1 MLDEAA
7 KLNREHRRRQKRRR
21 IVGILSAIVVFCT
34 TYALI
39 LPAIT
44 MGSEPVCGL
53 EEHKHEESCWEVSQT
68 PEQKSFSC
76 PEEVHVHSAECF
88 GESGELSCGYADFF
102 LHSHTGICF
111 DGNGVLVCPLE
122 ETEAHTH
129 GDECYESRSRL
140 SCGLEEDF
148 HIHGEEC
155 YALGRGELICGIE
168 ESAEHIHS
176 DECYTA
182 EKQLV
187 CTAEENPEGHV
198 HGDECFSAE
207 PELVCG
213 KEELVSHVHTAE
225 CFDGSGA
232 LCCGMTELLNH
243 VHSDECIVITPGEE
257 QRTLVC
263 GKEEHIH
270 TAECYPPADESA
282 AEKSEEAYLC
292 GAAEHVHG
300 EECFDESG
308 ELCCTLEE
316 HSHSAACTV
325 ALTDAERA
333 EVDRVIALIGDLPG
347 ADEAEAAVAAFEDAE
362 DYDGEEAYLAGLSEK
377 CRMAYDEYVL
387 LTEDQKLCVDN
398 SDRLM
403 ELEFIWSSAVYTG
416 NITSDRPTA
425 IASASTS
432 DFIELNL
439 YDYKGNIND
448 KYNSDNK
455 YPGFQWNGGAYV
467 KSTYDRHTIDYIDF
481 GNSLI
486 TDLKYKAP
494 SSGANGRSA
503 TASIVGTT
511 DGSNGAINRLDVS
524 SYGVT
529 NRPIGMSLNS
539 SITDRSAD
547 VLSRTLGSDG
557 YPALPDG
564 TSLSYLFRDGTYAVK
579 QNTASIDGLFIQDA
593 VSGEYSYNSRLNH
606 AQYSNNRFTLY
617 NQIITPNFITY
628 PFGNFLPLNDITD
641 GANATQVGKIT
652 SVGGYVQAIINDL
665 VYSGDYSSN
674 SGKQQLVDML
684 AKYRADLQSVYVSG
698 GTAWT
703 VWSAKNAI
711 VDYFT
716 TIGGDNPSDDTSP
729 ITNALLNKMYN
740 IDWDVETNFFFGME
754 MKMNFIQPKGGMTG
768 NDTNND
774 GESDY
779 PMVFYFTGDDDVW
792 VYIDDVLFLDLSG
805 IHRHVGGKIDFVNG
819 KVYYYYLD
827 TENTGDVSSTPYKTY
842 TFREILSAAGKST
855 DGLTSGGTFKDYT
868 AHSFKFYYMERG
880 SGSSVCRLNFNF
892 PLLRQNSISVGKEV
906 ASGVEVLG
914 NPDYGFQVLK
924 ADQAGNK
931 TGELFIAA
939 GTAYKLYDENG
950 NEIGTGTTDANGVFR
965 LKAGQRAEFTGIKEN
980 AGKYYVRELLDGT
993 VLEQYGNITVSGEST
1008 TTSNNVTVG
1017 SDTFTGMDSPVKDMS
1032 DGATSFRFTNTVDS
1046 KKLGNLSI
1054 SKTLTEYSG
1063 AGEARRFDIQVTF
1076 DGELLPVGTAYT
1088 VGGEAKTVTSAGI
1101 ITIAAGETAA
1111 FSNVLA
1117 GTVFTVQET
1126 SGSAAGYTVTYTDS
1140 GGYSIT
1146 VNDGAA
1152 KGVIKTGAN
1161 VQLVVANT
1169 EKGATVT
1176 IPGTKMLK
1184 NPDGA
1189 EHVYTFRLDEVT
1201 DETGGTLKEGG
1212 LCGYEA
1218 TAAVTDG
1225 STGFEFGISY
1235 KMADIASFPQT
1246 FYYRITEAPA
1256 DGALPDSTEYV
1267 AEVTVSESGND
1278 ISAEITGMWRNGEK
1292 IEGSAAYSADFENT
1306 LAGSLTLEKTVQ
1318 GGDYEKN
1325 FTFDITV
1332 SRGNFGGQ
1340 LPDSYP
1346 AVKTDANG
1354 IETETSVSPDENGK
1368 ITVLLRHGE
1377 KIAINGIPVGAEW
1390 SIKEYSDGY
1399 KIETEVTEDG
1409 VVEPAGESD
1418 GLTSG
1423 SIKTTGNTKVVYIN
1437 TATYV
1442 LPETGGVGTGLYTL
1456 CGLPLAAA
1464 PLVYGLRRKV
1474 RKKKGG

>member
-7 KLNREHRRRQKRRR
+7 KLNRERRRRQKRRR
-21 IVGILSAIVVFCT
+21 IVGILSAVVVFCT

-44 MGSEPVCGL
+44 MGNEPVCGL
-53 EEHKHEESCWEVSQT
+53 EEHTHGESCWEISQS
-68 PEQKSFSC
+68 PETRSFSC
-76 PEEVHVHSAECF
+76 LDGVHVHSGECR
-88 GESGELSCGYADFF
+88 GESGELSCGYADFL
-102 LHSHTGICF
+102 LHEHTGLCF
-111 DGNGVLVCPLE
+111 DGDGVLVCPLE
-122 ETEAHTH
+122 EIEAHTH
-129 GDECYESRSRL
+129 GSECYESRVRL
-140 SCGLEEDF
+140 SCGLEEDC
-148 HIHGEEC
+148 HVHGEDC
-155 YALGRGELICGIE
+155 YAPVRGELICGIE
-168 ESAEHIHS
+168 ESAEHTHG
-176 DECYTA
+176 DECYAA

-187 CTAEENPEGHV
+187 CTIEENPEGHV
-198 HGDECFSAE
+198 HGEECFSE
-207 PELVCG
+207 ELELVCG
-213 KEELVSHVHTAE
+213 KDELIEHKHTDE
-225 CFDGSGA
+225 CFDESGA
-232 LCCGMTELLNH
+232 LCCGMTELLSH
-243 VHSDECIVITPGEE
+243 VHSDACVVITPGEE

-263 GKEEHIH
+263 GKEEHTH
-270 TAECYPPADESA
+270 TAECYPPAGESA
-282 AEKSEEAYLC
+282 AEESGGTYLC
-292 GAAEHVHG
+292 GAVEHTHG
-300 EECFDESG
+300 DECFDESG
-308 ELCCTLEE
+308 LLSCTIEE
-316 HSHSAACTV
+316 HSHTAACSV
-325 ALTDAERA
+325 ALTDAEKA
-333 EVDRVIALIGDLPG
+333 EVERVIALIAELPG
-347 ADEAEAAVAAFEDAE
+347 ADEVEAAVAAFENAE
-362 DYDGEEAYLAGLSEK
+362 DYDGEEAYYAGLSEK
-377 CRMAYDEYVL
+377 CRRAYDEYVI
-387 LTEDQKLCVDN
+387 LTDDQKLCVAN

-403 ELEFIWSSAVYTG
+403 ELEFIWSSADYVG
-416 NITSDRPTA
+416 NITSDRPTV

-432 DFIELNL
+432 AFIELNL
-439 YDYKGNIND
+439 YDYKSNINE
-448 KYNSDNK
+448 KYKSNNK

-486 TDLKYKAP
+486 TDLQYGAS
-494 SSGANGRSA
+494 SSGGNGRSVNA
-503 TASIVGTT
+503 KIVGTT

-539 SITDRSAD
+539 SITDTSAD

-564 TSLSYLFRDGTYAVK
+564 TSLSYLFKDGAYAVK
-579 QNTASIDGLFIQDA
+579 QNTASIDGLFIKDE

-606 AQYSNNRFTLY
+606 AQYAANRFTLY

-628 PFGNFLPLNDITD
+628 PFGNFLPLNDITS
-641 GANATQVGKIT
+641 GENATQVGKIT

-684 AKYRADLQSVYVSG
+684 AKYRSDLQSVYVSG

-716 TIGGDNPSDDTSP
+716 ASDGDNPSDDTSP
-729 ITNALLNKMYN
+729 ITNALLNRLYN

-768 NDTNND
+768 NDTDGD

-827 TENTGDVSSTPYKTY
+827 TANTGDVSSTPYKTY
-842 TFREILSAAGKST
+842 TFAEILSAAGKST
-855 DGLTSGGTFKDYT
+855 AGLNSAGTFRDYT

-892 PLLRQNSISVGKEV
+892 PLLRQNSISVEKEV
-906 ASGVEVLG
+906 ESGVEILG

-939 GTAYKLYDENG
+939 GTSYTLYDENG
-950 NEIGTGTTDANGVFR
+950 NEIGTGTTDSNGVFR

-980 AGKYYVRELLDGT
+980 AGKYYVRELLEGT
-993 VLEQYGNITVSGEST
+993 VLEQYGSITVSGEST

-1046 KKLGNLSI
+1046 EKLGNLSI
-1054 SKTLTEYSG
+1054 SKTLTEYS
-1063 AGEARRFDIQVTF
+1063 ARGEVRSFDIQVAF
-1076 DGELLPVGTAYT
+1076 DGELLPAGTEYT
-1088 VGGEAKTVTSAGI
+1088 VGDVTKTVTSAGI
-1101 ITIAAGETAA
+1101 ITIAAGETAE

-1117 GTVFTVQET
+1117 GTVFAVQET
-1126 SGSAAGYTVTYTDS
+1126 SGSAEGYTVTYTDS
-1140 GGYSIT
+1140 GGYTIT
-1146 VNDGAA
+1146 VNDGVAM
-1152 KGVIKTGAN
+1152 GVIKTSAN
-1161 VQLVVANT
+1161 VQLVVANA

-1176 IPGTKMLK
+1176 IPGTKTLK
-1184 NPDGA
+1184 NPDGT

-1201 DETGGTLKEGG
+1201 DETGAALKEGG

-1218 TAAVTDG
+1218 TAAVTDAG
-1225 STGFEFGISY
+1225 TGFEFGISY
-1235 KMADIASFPQT
+1235 AMADIAAFPQK

-1256 DGALPDSTEYV
+1256 DDSLPDSTVYV
-1267 AEVTVSESGND
+1267 VEVTVDKAGNG
-1278 ISAEITGMWRNGEK
+1278 ISAEITGMWQNGEK
-1292 IEGSAAYSADFENT
+1292 TGGGEYIAGFENT
-1306 LAGSLTLEKTVQ
+1306 LAGSLTLEKTVK
-1318 GGDYEKN
+1318 GGDYEKD
-1325 FTFDITV
+1325 FTFEIALSPGD
-1332 SRGNFGGQ
+1332 FGGE

-1354 IETETSVSPDENGK
+1354 IETETAVSPDENGK

-1377 KIAINGIPVGAEW
+1377 KLEINGIPVGAEW

-1399 KIETEVTEDG
+1399 RIDTEVTEGGDT
-1409 VVEPAGESD
+1409 EAADESD
-1418 GLTSG
+1418 GLTG
-1423 SIKTTGNTKVVYIN
+1423 GRIEAADNTKVVYTN
-1437 TATYV
+1437 TAVYE
-1442 LPETGGVGTGLYTL
+1442 LPETGGAGTGLYTL